1 MKRITRLAIGVLGTG
16 GGILAAWL
24 VLAMG
29 SMLLEG
35 GQQSLGIVMI
45 MFSLYIMLLVHA
57 FIITSRIKDI
67 LEEIREEEKRE
78 REGAGPGSH
87 VAK

>member
-16 GGILAAWL
+16 GGIMAACL
-24 VLAMG
+24 FLAMG

-35 GQQSLGIVMI
+35 GQQSLGIGFI
-45 MFSLYIMLLVHA
+45 MLSLYIMLLVHS

-78 REGAGPGSH
+78 AH
-87 VAK
+87 

>member
-16 GGILAAWL
+16 GGILAAGL
-24 VLAMG
+24 FLAAG

-35 GQQSLGIVMI
+35 GQQSLGIGLI
-45 MFSLYIMLLVHA
+45 MLSLYMMLLVHA

-67 LEEIREEEKRE
+67 LEEKREEEKRE
-78 REGAGPGSH
+78 REGAGP
-87 VAK
+87 VF